1 MKRLIPGRIED
12 RTTLGL
18 MSGTSLDGVD
28 ISLIKFR
35 RNYAVQESIHGYHR
49 FPPRLRQT
57 LLELASTKDVNKDAL
72 MLADKRLGDFYAN
85 SCVRFLRENGIK
97 AENVDLAGCHGQTV
111 FHNAPG
117 PGKKSNVTL
126 QIGIPDVMA
135 QRLGCPVVSDF
146 RTADVAADGMGAPL
160 APIAHFHLFRSARN
174 SRMIVNIGGISNIT
188 YLPAAGKRLDV
199 FATDCGPGNILIDSL
214 ARMLFDKGYDT
225 GGKIASTGEPVSEL
239 ETYLKR
245 SSFLRRKP
253 PFSLG
258 REQFGSEYVKDV
270 LTYARRHKISDRDV
284 ICTVSR
290 FTCWCIKRMGVRF
303 DEIDEVL
310 VCGGGARN
318 IFLMNTLRAM
328 MPDST
333 VATTNELGVDPD
345 FVESTVFALLA
356 NLTIDRIP
364 GNLTR
369 VTGARSNVVLGK
381 ITLV

>member
-18 MSGTSLDGVD
+18 MSGTSLDGID

-35 RNYAVQESIHGYHR
+35 RNYAIQESIHGYHR
-49 FPPRLRQT
+49 FPPRLRQS
-57 LLELASTKDVNKDAL
+57 LLELASAESVGKEAL
-72 MLADKRLGDFYAN
+72 MLADKKLGEFYAN
-85 SCVRFLRENGIK
+85 SCIRFLKANGI
-97 AENVDLAGCHGQTV
+97 ESERIDLVGCHGQTV

-126 QIGIPDVMA
+126 QIGMPDIIA

-160 APIAHFHLFRSARN
+160 APVAHFHLFRSARK
-174 SRMIVNIGGISNIT
+174 SRLIVNIGGISNIT
-188 YLPAAGKRLDV
+188 YLPAAGNRIDAY
-199 FATDCGPGNILIDSL
+199 ATDCGPGNMLIDSL
-214 ARMLFDKGYDT
+214 ARMLFDKDCDR
-225 GGKIASTGEPVSEL
+225 GGEIASSGRPVSKL
-239 ETYLKR
+239 EAYLKR

-258 REQFGSEYVKDV
+258 REQFGAEYLKDL
-270 LTYARRHKISDRDV
+270 LTFARRHKISDSDLLG
-284 ICTVSR
+284 TVSR

-303 DEIDEVL
+303 DKIDEVL

-318 IFLMNTLRAM
+318 IFLLDTLRAM

-333 VATTNELGVDPD
+333 VETTNELGVDPD

-369 VTGARSNVVLGK
+369 VTGARANVVLGK